1 MHTVKYGLFYDNH
14 THINNPDVG
23 KDFDAEYFT
32 DQIKRCGVDY
42 LGFHARCNQGMAY
55 YNTKI
60 GTRHPS
66 LTYDL
71 FGKLA
76 DACKRKDIALVAYL
90 NGGLSVME
98 SVDHPEWCTLYMPG
112 KEMHGKVTPYC
123 YTMCYNSPYRDH
135 LIAMIREIAENYP
148 VNGFFIDCLQNFPCV
163 CKRCV
168 ESMKKQGFDWSKL
181 DDVVE
186 HTRLSVIRLCEDI
199 SAEVRKI
206 IPDPMLYF
214 NSIPFGTV
222 RDLDTFFDCEC
233 LPTGGWGYEFL
244 PTMAHCIR
252 NIRPEKQVLNMTGRF
267 YAWGDFGGLRGAN
280 SLDYDMFY
288 GLAHGMR
295 PNLAGHFHPRG
306 DKDEAVFDRLA
317 EVYSHLRIY
326 DDWHIGAK
334 NLADVA
340 LLYPEHRLTLHQSKP
355 ITSAVRMLDELKV
368 QFDLVFSEYEKEWDQ
383 YKLLIL
389 PEEITITDRMKERI
403 RKHLAA
409 GKAIIACGKNAAEA
423 LGDEF
428 GITYEGELDE
438 TTFYFTLSGAM
449 TENIEQMI
457 HSLYARAVKAKTTDA
472 EFVAPLVKAY
482 YKQEWNG
489 IFAQYYIPPDKETDI
504 PFLTK
509 KQNRIWCSGDIF
521 SGYYQ
526 RGALHLRTLLENC
539 LKTVSGPLLL
549 ENINLPGFVRATV
562 QEQPGRINVNLI
574 AYSPERRGETTVVED
589 AMAVIDGKFRL
600 NLPGKKVKSVTLAP
614 SGTSVEYSVNG
625 DSVEITA
632 PVFKGFALIS
642 LEVE

>member
-423 LGDEF
+423 LGDEL

-472 EFVAPLVKAY
+472 EFVAPLVRAY

-539 LKTVSGPLLL
+539 IKTVSGPLLL
-549 ENINLPGFVRATV
+549 ENINLPGFVRVTV

-600 NLPGKKVKSVTLAP
+600 NLPGKNVKSVTLAP